1 MHSDACCLS
10 AFFRLGVGEDAVL
23 IQRVNEC
30 QCVNTG
36 FGLSAEAVDVYRCEF
51 FSSYKRKVYLFCLKC
66 MGKA

>member
-1 MHSDACCLS
+1 MHSDACYLS

-36 FGLSAEAVDVYRCEF
+36 SVFLLRQWMFIDVNFSAAIN
-51 FSSYKRKVYLFCLKC
+51 
-66 MGKA
+66 GKSICFV